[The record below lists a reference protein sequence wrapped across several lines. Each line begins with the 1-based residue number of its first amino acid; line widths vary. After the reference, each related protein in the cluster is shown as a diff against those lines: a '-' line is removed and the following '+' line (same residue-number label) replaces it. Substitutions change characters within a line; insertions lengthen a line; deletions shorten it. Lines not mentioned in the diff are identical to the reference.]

1 MAEKLSFEQSMRR
14 LEEIARTLEQGEIG
28 LDESIELYSQAA
40 KLLAACQK
48 KIDAAQLKI
57 EKINFQ
63 TPMQNPP
70 QKEEEARWGW
80 KALNSNLSEYA
91 VLTEIHCS
99 SIFRKRRRMS

>member
-14 LEEIARTLEQGEIG
+14 LEEIARTLEQGEVG

-70 QKEEEARWGW
+70 QKEDEADGDG
-80 KALNSNLSEYA
+80 KL
-91 VLTEIHCS
+91 
-99 SIFRKRRRMS
+99 

>member
-1 MAEKLSFEQSMRR
+1 V
-14 LEEIARTLEQGEIG
+14 G

-70 QKEEEARWGW
+70 QKEEEADGDG
-80 KALNSNLSEYA
+80 KL
-91 VLTEIHCS
+91 
-99 SIFRKRRRMS
+99 